1 VNFALTD
8 DNGNL
13 DVINWLT
20 AIVIHE

>member
-8 DNGNL
+8 DSGNL